1 MTENNENTTEGTA
14 DQPETAVDAPETPT
28 DTEGTPTDPKAA
40 KEAARYR
47 RQLRAAES
55 ERDGLAEQVAN
66 LQRAAVES
74 KVKES
79 HIAAQGFWASGVQ
92 LEDLLDEDGNVDGDK
107 VEAAADTA
115 IKELGLERIGTR
127 GPHVPKEGRVTRPSG
142 TKSWEAAFGAQ

>member
-1 MTENNENTTEGTA
+1 MSDDQTTPESTEAPPEDQA
-14 DQPETAVDAPETPT
+14 DDQPQTPESPNA
-28 DTEGTPTDPKAA
+28 EAAKYRHRA
-40 KEAARYR
+40 KEAEA
-47 RQLRAAES
+47 
-55 ERDGLAEQVAN
+55 ERDALRDRLTN

>member
-1 MTENNENTTEGTA
+1 MSDDTTTEATEA
-14 DQPETAVDAPETPT
+14 QPDGQPQTPESPNA
-28 DTEGTPTDPKAA
+28 EAAKYRHRA
-40 KEAARYR
+40 KEAEA
-47 RQLRAAES
+47 
-55 ERDGLAEQVAN
+55 ERDALRDRLTN

-107 VEAAADTA
+107 VKAAADTA

-127 GPHVPKEGRVTRPSG
+127 GPRVPKEGNVTSPRPS
-142 TKSWEAAFGAQ
+142 KSWEGAFGPK